1 MKAKKLL
8 IAAGIA
14 GLIFGLP
21 LTGNAEEKLTAREI
35 LTKSDAVIN
44 APQDREIIAEIVIN
58 EEGRRERKRTV
69 RIWQEGEKGILMFL
83 YPDRLRRT
91 AILTLPDN
99 VTYVYLPIWR
109 EAERISL
116 EEIMEGDADFLGT
129 GFTPADME
137 ALIICIDDFEPTL
150 LGSEKFQGLD
160 HYHLELKIKEGIE
173 TDYPTLRVWI
183 RKDEFYPVM
192 IKQYNRE
199 GELQRVAKTDEWEKI
214 DGHWFP
220 RISTISDI
228 KRERE
233 IEIRATI
240 VIFDQELENE
250 LFTPRKLR
258 RLHRIRLPERSPPNS
273 GNSP

>member
-8 IAAGIA
+8 IAAGIL
-14 GLIFGLP
+14 GLIIGVP
-21 LTGNAEEKLTAREI
+21 LAGNAEEKLTAREI
-35 LTKSDAVIN
+35 LIRSDAVIN
-44 APQDREIIAEIVIN
+44 APQDREIIAEIIIN

-69 RIWQEGEKGILMFL
+69 RIWQKGEKGILMFL
-83 YPDRLRRT
+83 YPNRLRRT

-99 VTYVYLPIWR
+99 VTYAYLPIWR
-109 EAERISL
+109 KAERISL
-116 EEIMEGDADFLGT
+116 EEMEGDADFLGT
-129 GFTPADME
+129 GFTPADMK
-137 ALIICIDDFEPTL
+137 ALIIRIDDFDPML
-150 LGSEKFQGLD
+150 LESEKFQGLD

-183 RKDEFYPVM
+183 RKDKFYPVM
-192 IKQYNRE
+192 IEQYNRE
-199 GELQRVAKTDEWEKI
+199 GELQRVVKTDKWEKI

-258 RLHRIRLPERSPPNS
+258 RLHRIELPKRSPPNS